1 MISLIYYHVAKQNS
15 KRGIIG
21 FYGNSIKITV
31 LWEDAVAT
39 GNSNRRFG
47 EV

>member
-1 MISLIYYHVAKQNS
+1 MIRDIGFIYHPVAQQNA
-15 KRGIIG
+15 RGIQGSYSIA
-21 FYGNSIKITV
+21 IKITV

-47 EV
+47 